1 NLCMKK
7 RPEHEEQKPSEQSHQ
22 PKPGT
27 QKARGRPRHPSSF
40 SRIGGAALATAL
52 ALSHAPSAEA
62 RQLPGKA
69 RAEQPKPAAPSDK
82 PGHEHR
88 EAYSRVDT
96 STRYTR
102 NGDEST
108 FIIMYRDAEGREN
121 GVPISL
127 SPELGSPREVF
138 AGAERTV
145 VFTDKAILITQGY
158 NSCFRGEL
166 FVPMEDAETRSS
178 LVMVALPQDSA
189 GDSLLAYT
197 RASGE
202 TEDLAYVLGASGMVR
217 SRQVSTMAGH
227 FSEAQIEATRETRL
241 VPAGEY
247 AIAYTPGSTVAY
259 VLRGTGNEAMLARRM
274 ELSEPASSTP
284 SAIRAGGDVIV
295 DFGGQRFAIMR
306 SVQGAPYEFT
316 VLAL

>member
-1 NLCMKK
+1 MKK
-7 RPEHEEQKPSEQSHQ
+7 RPEHEEHKPSEHSRQ
-22 PKPGT
+22 PGK
-27 QKARGRPRHPSSF
+27 QKARGRPRQVSSF

-52 ALSHAPSAEA
+52 VLSHAPSAEA
-62 RQLPGKA
+62 RPIPGKS
-69 RAEQPKPAAPSDK
+69 RPEQPKPEVHSDK
-82 PGHEHR
+82 PWHEHR
-88 EAYSRVDT
+88 EAGGRVDT
-96 STRYTR
+96 STRYAR
-102 NGDEST
+102 NGNESS
-108 FIIMYRDAEGREN
+108 FIIMYRDTEGREN

-178 LVMVALPQDSA
+178 LVMVALPEDST
-189 GDSLLAYT
+189 GDGLLAYI

-217 SRQVSTMAGH
+217 SRQVSTMAGR

-241 VPAGEY
+241 APAGEY
-247 AIAYTPGSTVAY
+247 AIAYTPGSMVAY
-259 VLRGTGNEAMLARRM
+259 VLRGTGNEAMLVRRV
-274 ELSEPASSTP
+274 ELSEPASSAP

-306 SVQGAPYEFT
+306 SIQGGTYEFT

>member
-1 NLCMKK
+1 MKT
-7 RPEHEEQKPSEQSHQ
+7 RPEHEEGKPSEHAQQ
-22 PKPGT
+22 PKAGK
-27 QKARGRPRHPSSF
+27 QKAKGRRQVSSF
-40 SRIGGAALATAL
+40 SKIRGAALVTAFV
-52 ALSHAPSAEA
+52 LSHAPGAEA
-62 RQLPGKA
+62 RQVPGKSMP
-69 RAEQPKPAAPSDK
+69 EQPKPEAHSDK

-88 EAYSRVDT
+88 AAEGRVDT
-96 STRYTR
+96 STRYAR

-108 FIIMYRDAEGREN
+108 FIIMYHDKDGREN

-166 FVPMEDAETRSS
+166 FVPMEDAETHSS
-178 LVMVALPQDSA
+178 LVMVALPGDSA
-189 GDSLLAYT
+189 GDSLIAYT

-217 SRQVSTMAGH
+217 SRQVNTMAGH

-241 VPAGEY
+241 APAGEY
-247 AIAYTPGSTVAY
+247 AIAYTLGSTVAY
-259 VLRGTGNEAMLARRM
+259 VLRGTDNDSMLVRTV
-274 ELSEPASSTP
+274 ELSEPASRVP
-284 SAIRAGGDVIV
+284 SAIRSGGDVIV
-295 DFGGQRFAIMR
+295 DFGSQRFAIMR
-306 SVQGAPYEFT
+306 SVQGGPYEFT
-316 VLAL
+316 VLEI